1 MHGVEGATWCD
12 PKRRDGRLRQA
23 EASPV
28 CARSRGRV
36 RSRHRRRRE
45 RRWRGA
51 EDRGGHGSTVAYGSR
66 SLSREQRPARLS
78 QLQSASAGYRG
89 CSRASKMPATKAAG
103 IARQAGVRRGLPP
116 SELAK
121 GVQGETAAIGRVPL
135 VPVPVC
141 GPASS
146 GQGSLRNG

>member
-1 MHGVEGATWCD
+1 MHEVEGATWCE
-12 PKRRDGRLRQA
+12 PRRRDGRLRQVGGFA
-23 EASPV
+23 GMRTV
-28 CARSRGRV
+28 GGRV
-36 RSRHRRRRE
+36 RSRHRHRWE

-135 VPVPVC
+135 YPFLYAAPRAAGRGC
-141 GPASS
+141 
-146 GQGSLRNG
+146 

>member
-1 MHGVEGATWCD
+1 MHEVEGATWCE
-12 PKRRDGRLRQA
+12 PRRRDGRLRQA
-23 EASPV
+23 RASPV

-36 RSRHRRRRE
+36 RLRHRRRRE

-51 EDRGGHGSTVAYGSR
+51 EDRGGHGDAVAYGSR
-66 SLSREQRPARLS
+66 SLSREQRPGRLS
-78 QLQSASAGYRG
+78 QLG
-89 CSRASKMPATKAAG
+89 
-103 IARQAGVRRGLPP
+103 RGLMEYRNMYSDIPLIGGRRCSVNRGP
-116 SELAK
+116 K
-121 GVQGETAAIGRVPL
+121 GAAPFGACKGGAGGNGGDRPCPL